1 MSKRTDKNILKQYF
15 RSGNR
20 PTQKQFHE
28 LIDNCYNGANDAL
41 SASVSGYQVL
51 IDLDKNSTISSMRR
65 ESGKTYLI
73 PFFDRINIIHRRVY
87 HYAIPCNV
95 GAGHT
100 LDKISLDITLPQ
112 NTSYSVKD
120 GRKEVNIK
128 QSISVEGI
136 KIFNGSEEL
145 HTVQTGIKI
154 EKSFHEIQVKKAA
167 TQWLGIGIDIGLA
180 YDLKSDIAVSD
191 QLDIAAESAG
201 MLQHIFGSAGCSFI
215 IEE

>member
-28 LIDNCYNGANDAL
+28 LIDNCYNDAFD
-41 SASVSGYQVL
+41 AGVSGYQVL
-51 IDLDKNSTISSMRR
+51 VDWENNTISTMKR
-65 ESGKTYLI
+65 EAGKTYLV
-73 PFFDRINIIHRRVY
+73 PYFDRINIVHRRVY

-100 LDKISLDITLPQ
+100 LDRITLDMTFPQ
-112 NTSYSVKD
+112 NSNYVIKD
-120 GRKEVNIK
+120 GRKDVNIK
-128 QSISVEGI
+128 QAVSVEFI
-136 KIFNGSEEL
+136 KVYNGSEEI
-145 HTVQTGIKI
+145 HSVQTGIRIDKTPHELQI
-154 EKSFHEIQVKKAA
+154 RKSA
-167 TQWLGIGIDIGLA
+167 TRWLGIAIDIGLL

-191 QLDIAAESAG
+191 QLNIAAEGAG
-201 MLQHIFGSAGCSFI
+201 NLQHVFGSAGCSFI